1 MTPSQHLCCHFCF
14 YCAFSSAFE
23 SIIHNLLLQA
33 ILWCSCDLIKRNT
46 FNITFVS
53 RMFVP
58 SMTLSLSSILYH
70 VILFMPICHDSVINP
85 YFLLFWIH
93 QLHNLPLQ
101 NQICLCLVFTI
112 LSCIVL
118 IHSVLRSSN
127 LHVQHLI
134 YIVNIYYL
142 FIILC
147 VFAFINPITYATLFV
162 PV

>member
-1 MTPSQHLCCHFCF
+1 MSNLLCNLLATNHFLMLPDLIKHNTFNITLVSRTFVPNIAWHRVNICVVSLCF

-58 SMTLSLSSILYH
+58 SMTLSLSFILYH

-85 YFLLFWIH
+85 YFLVWIH
-93 QLHNLPLQ
+93 QLYNLPLQ

-112 LSCIVL
+112 F
-118 IHSVLRSSN
+118 
-127 LHVQHLI
+127 I
-134 YIVNIYYL
+134 YIV
-142 FIILC
+142 
-147 VFAFINPITYATLFV
+147 
-162 PV
+162 